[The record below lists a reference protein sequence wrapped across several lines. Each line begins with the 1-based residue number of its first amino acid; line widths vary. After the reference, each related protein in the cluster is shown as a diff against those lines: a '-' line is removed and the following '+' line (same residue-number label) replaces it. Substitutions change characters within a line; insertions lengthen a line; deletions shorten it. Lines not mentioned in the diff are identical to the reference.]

1 MQDKSSSKYLIA
13 LSSNLWLLSMLQN
26 EDAYAPMI
34 FEEFAIVMI
43 NFKTFL

>member
-13 LSSNLWLLSMLQN
+13 LSCWLLSMLQN

-34 FEEFAIVMI
+34 FEEFVIVMI